1 MPAISGPD
9 ISLAWRA
16 QEQVRGRLTV
26 KLSNIYNSASGIGI
40 ATFEMNAIF
49 ILMLLG
55 WVFVPVYM
63 AAGVFTMPEY
73 LRARFGGQRIRV
85 FLSILALLLYVFTK
99 ISADLYAGALFIKEA
114 MQLEGEEG
122 LYISILALLAIAAI
136 FTIGGGLSA
145 VIWTDFIQTI
155 LMIIGAV
162 ILMVKSFDAVGG
174 YEALIDKYKISE
186 PDPQFSSF
194 YPVYDEETDSMVN
207 KSCSA
212 VKDTFM
218 KFFRPVDVDSGDLP
232 WTGLLTG
239 MFIR

>member
-1 MPAISGPD
+1 
-9 ISLAWRA
+9 
-16 QEQVRGRLTV
+16 
-26 KLSNIYNSASGIGI
+26 
-40 ATFEMNAIF
+40 MNAIF

-85 FLSILALLLYVFTK
+85 FLSVLALLLYVFTK
-99 ISADLYAGALFIKEA
+99 ISADLYAGALFIKLA
-114 MQLEGEEG
+114 MQLDGEEG
-122 LYISILALLAIAAI
+122 LYLSILALLAIAAI

-155 LMIIGAV
+155 LMILGAV
-162 ILMVKSFDAVGG
+162 ILMVRSFNAVGG
-174 YEALIDKYKISE
+174 YEALIEKYE
-186 PDPQFSSF
+186 LAQPDPEFSSF
-194 YPVYDEETDSMVN
+194 HLVHDVETDMMVN
-207 KSCSA
+207 KSCSDI
-212 VKDTFM
+212 KGTFM
-218 KFFRPVDVDSGDLP
+218 KFFRPADVDSGDLP

>member
-1 MPAISGPD
+1 
-9 ISLAWRA
+9 
-16 QEQVRGRLTV
+16 
-26 KLSNIYNSASGIGI
+26 
-40 ATFEMNAIF
+40 MNAIF

-85 FLSILALLLYVFTK
+85 FLSVLALLLYVFTK
-99 ISADLYAGALFIKEA
+99 ISADLYAGALFIKLA
-114 MQLEGEEG
+114 MRLEGEEG
-122 LYISILALLAIAAI
+122 LYLSILALLAIAAI

-155 LMIIGAV
+155 LMILGAV
-162 ILMVKSFDAVGG
+162 ILMVKSFSAVGG
-174 YEALIDKYKISE
+174 YEALIEKYE
-186 PDPQFSSF
+186 VALPDPEFSSF
-194 YPVYDEETDSMVN
+194 HLVHDVETDMMVN
-207 KSCSA
+207 KSCSDI
-212 VKDTFM
+212 KGTFM
-218 KFFRPVDVDSGDLP
+218 KFFRPADVDSGDLP